1 MAKAQRS
8 PVEVYLDGQPD
19 EVRALLEK
27 VRVTIQ
33 RAVPE
38 AEEAISYRILA
49 FKLLGSPLL
58 YFAGWR
64 DHYAIYPAT
73 AGVRETFGKELAK
86 YDASGKG
93 TIRFPLDQP
102 VPVKLIAGIAKLRAK
117 EVRDRRQAAS
127 ARKKLASK
135 VSAAKDAPKGTVAA
149 ARYARPSSAKR
160 AKRAK
165 RPSR

>member
-1 MAKAQRS
+1 MAKAHRS
-8 PVEVYLDGQPD
+8 PVDVYLDGQPD
-19 EVRALLEK
+19 AVRALLEK
-27 VRVTIQ
+27 VRAAIQ

-38 AEEAISYRILA
+38 AEEAIAYQMPT

-64 DHYAIYPAT
+64 EHYAIYPAT
-73 AGVRETFGKELAK
+73 AGVREAFGKELAK

-102 VPVKLIAGIAKLRAK
+102 VPVKLIAGIAKLRAN
-117 EVRDRRQAAS
+117 EVRERKQAAL

-135 VSAAKDAPKGTVAA
+135 KSAAKQRATSRTS
-149 ARYARPSSAKR
+149 ARSARNPPR
-160 AKRAK
+160 RNT
-165 RPSR
+165 